1 MTDVTSSSFFQ
12 SQLVNVILHRRGLS
26 HFSHEFLV
34 CFNSDDLDSESI
46 YGHLE
51 EPLEI
56 NPTEDDPEAGMS
68 DMQGFKI
75 TMLLY

>member
-1 MTDVTSSSFFQ
+1 VVWVT
-12 SQLVNVILHRRGLS
+12 
-26 HFSHEFLV
+26 FLTNFL

-75 TMLLY
+75 TMLLYWL